1 MLSLDTLKV
10 NFFVFLSM
18 RVRLNCRTFFAL
30 EITSKL
36 SSGLRSVYLFV
47 DRSKLTKKTEMIAMS
62 KRVTICGVDTST
74 LPKLTQKESAEL
86 LAKIADGDDAARN
99 YFINCNLRLVLS
111 VSQRYSHKVDNL
123 DDIFQ
128 IGCVGLIKAVDNF
141 KTEFGVRFST
151 YAVPMILG
159 EVRRY
164 LREGSVRVSRGVR
177 DIAYQALQARDKL
190 ESESVDEA
198 SIDMIADEMKLPV
211 YKVLYC
217 LDAISDPVSLSETVY
232 SDEEDGVSLQD
243 HIADKNAPK
252 THGRKML
259 RCSTLYAHWMTKS
272 AIYLSSAI
280 SKAKRKRKSRRK
292 SV

>member
-1 MLSLDTLKV
+1 
-10 NFFVFLSM
+10 
-18 RVRLNCRTFFAL
+18 
-30 EITSKL
+30 
-36 SSGLRSVYLFV
+36 
-47 DRSKLTKKTEMIAMS
+47 MS
-62 KRVTICGVDTST
+62 KKVTICGVDTST

-141 KTEFGVRFST
+141 KAEFGVRFST

-190 ESESVDEA
+190 ERESVDEA

-243 HIADKNAPK
+243 HIADKKCSENAWAENVTLFDDLRALDDKERNILVKRYFEGK
-252 THGRKML
+252 TQTEVSQEIGLSQAQVSRLEKNAMSQL
-259 RCSTLYAHWMTKS
+259 RQEMA
-272 AIYLSSAI
+272 
-280 SKAKRKRKSRRK
+280 
-292 SV
+292 